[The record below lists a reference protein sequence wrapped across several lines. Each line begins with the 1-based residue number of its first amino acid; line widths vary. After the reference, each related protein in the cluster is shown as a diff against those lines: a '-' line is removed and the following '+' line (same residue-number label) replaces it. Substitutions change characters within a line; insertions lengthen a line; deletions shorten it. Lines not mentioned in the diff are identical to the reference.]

1 VLRQR
6 AAQQRHTRVSRPILA
21 AAAAAAAGDEGE
33 GRIKHA
39 LSPHKEGGLQNAR
52 QCRLRRGMVQ
62 QLQAV
67 EEVEGEELELCRAF
81 CVSICTSVL
90 VKQVN

>member
-1 VLRQR
+1 
-6 AAQQRHTRVSRPILA
+6 VSLPILA
-21 AAAAAAAGDEGE
+21 AAAAAAGDDGE

-39 LSPHKEGGLQNAR
+39 LSPHKERGLQNAR
-52 QCRLRRGMVQ
+52 QCRLRRGMLQ
-62 QLQAV
+62 QQAV

-81 CVSICTSVL
+81 CVSICTFVL